1 MTVKLESIAFTPN
14 DNGELPPFPP
24 INGEGDD
31 MSMDNG
37 KVTPKDLKITEEK
50 LNSKIDVTVA
60 ELSGKIDTSEA
71 RLAGKINTLTTK
83 IDTQS
88 KLLWWIMGIISAGI
102 VGILIKLFV

>member
-37 KVTPKDLKITEEK
+37 KVTPKDLKITE
-50 LNSKIDVTVA
+50 
-60 ELSGKIDTSEA
+60 LSGKIDTSEA
-71 RLAGKINTLTTK
+71 RLAGEINTLTTK

-88 KLLWWIMGIISAGI
+88 KLLWWIIGIISAGI